1 MGLQICST
9 HETLS
14 MHTRSHNLV
23 KMHCSAGKFLK
34 NLPLPQPSEPPCLGV
49 LYDHFVSLLCDAC
62 MPGRTCW
69 GLDVNT
75 SQKQT
80 PTLMYRAPLTP
91 FVEIT
96 VCCMA
101 TLNPIRERFSF
112 LSCGFAASAD
122 YSFARSGEL
131 LFLFTAAHMLE
142 ATRFSIKSPCFFIA
156 SLFSVQ

>member
-1 MGLQICST
+1 
-9 HETLS
+9 
-14 MHTRSHNLV
+14 
-23 KMHCSAGKFLK
+23 
-34 NLPLPQPSEPPCLGV
+34 
-49 LYDHFVSLLCDAC
+49 
-62 MPGRTCW
+62 MPGRMCW

-80 PTLMYRAPLTP
+80 PTLMYRAPQTP

-101 TLNPIRERFSF
+101 TLNPIRKRFSF

-122 YSFARSGEL
+122 YSFTRSGEL

-156 SLFSVQ
+156 SLFSVREWDANTSFNLPFIFWPLSLIHTFISAAIYMPLLQHPLQMHSGTLLK